1 MTITHTRPA
10 QYGRNLE
17 VAQLHRMVSDISAA
31 SVDLNIPAS
40 RLAFHDGQ
48 LELANVEPV
57 LTDTGVA
64 DLNGRFDLTH
74 TAVGHLGGIADIP
87 PRYLRTCLATN
98 VPLFDENLNSWMA
111 HGKLSEKNVLVRIL
125 TGLDAE
131 NPAII
136 GQARA
141 FLSDRFDGSKDNLP
155 LLLAVLDG
163 IRQAGIAADQLDIKG
178 DLTEDRMYM
187 IVRAPEITGYA
198 HDLLKGYVSPYA
210 NGRGTA
216 HGGLDAENLPIIEA
230 GLLIQNSETGG
241 AALKITPRV
250 VVRACSNGLQQTVDS
265 MRQVHLGA
273 KLNEGQV
280 EWSRDTRRAANELA
294 RSQATDAVKSFLNV
308 SYVEKVIE
316 RMTEDAVTPIREV
329 KKVIEFVAKDQ
340 NYTEAEA
347 DSILNFFIDGGQ
359 RTAGG
364 VMQAIT
370 AAVQQIEDPQRAY
383 DIEATAVDAMK
394 VAARVAREEVMA

>member
-17 VAQLHRMVSDISAA
+17 VGQMHRMLTDISAA

-40 RLAFHDGQ
+40 RLGFYGGK
-48 LELANVEPV
+48 LELANIDPV
-57 LTDTGVA
+57 ITDTGVA

-74 TAVGHLGGIADIP
+74 TAVGHLGGLADIP

-98 VPLFDENLNSWMA
+98 VPLFDENLNSWMT
-111 HGKLSEKNVLVRIL
+111 HDKLAEKNVLVRIL
-125 TGLDAE
+125 TGIDPE
-131 NPAII
+131 NPDVI

-163 IRQAGIAADQLDIKG
+163 IRQAGIRADQLDIKG

-187 IVRAPEITGYA
+187 IVRAPEIHGFAHELLQGYR
-198 HDLLKGYVSPYA
+198 SPYG
-210 NGRGTA
+210 NGLGTA

-280 EWSRDTRRAANELA
+280 EWSTDTRRAANELA
-294 RSQATDAVKSFLNV
+294 RSQATDAVKSYLNV

-316 RMTEDAVTPIREV
+316 RLTEDATTPIKEV
-329 KKVIEFVAKDQ
+329 KKTIEVVAKEQ

-347 DSILNFFIDGGQ
+347 ESILGFFIDGGQ

-370 AAVQQIEDPQRAY
+370 AAVQQIDDPQRAY

>member
-48 LELANVEPV
+48 LELANVDPV

-64 DLNGRFDLTH
+64 DLNGRFSLTG
-74 TAVGHLGGIADIP
+74 TAVGHLGGLADIP
-87 PRYLRTCLATN
+87 PRYLRTCQATN

-131 NPAII
+131 SPDII

-198 HDLLKGYVSPYA
+198 HELLKGYVSPYG

-250 VVRACSNGLQQTVDS
+250 VVRACANGLQQTVDS

-316 RMTEDAVTPIREV
+316 RMTEDAITPIKEV
-329 KKVIEFVAKDQ
+329 KKTIELVAKDQ

>member
-74 TAVGHLGGIADIP
+74 TAVGHLGGLADIP
-87 PRYLRTCLATN
+87 PRYLRTCLGTN

-111 HGKLSEKNVLVRIL
+111 HEKLSEKNVLVRIL

-131 NPAII
+131 NPNII

-187 IVRAPEITGYA
+187 TVRAPEITGYA
-198 HDLLKGYVSPYA
+198 HDLLKGYVSPYG

-230 GLLIQNSETGG
+230 GFIVQNSETGG
-241 AALKITPRV
+241 SALKITPRV

-273 KLNEGQV
+273 KLTEGQV
-280 EWSRDTRRAANELA
+280 EWSRETRRVANELA

-329 KKVIEFVAKDQ
+329 KKTIELVAKDQ